1 MRTHNEEVRVVVT
14 VEPID
19 IDGLPYTP
27 ITARYRVDDGRSEEE
42 MVPFTTLTPSTSMEI
57 TIPGPVNTIVNDR
70 NKVESKVVTVNTDD
84 GLATQHNEEYLY
96 GIKNLRFVDP

>member
-1 MRTHNEEVRVVVT
+1 MRTHNEESRVVVT

-27 ITARYRVDDGRSEEE
+27 ITAQYRVDDCRSEEQ
-42 MVPFTTLTPSTSMEI
+42 MVPLTTLTPSTSMEI
-57 TIPGPVNTIVNDR
+57 TIPGDVNTIVNDR
-70 NKVESKVVTVNTDD
+70 SKVESKVVTVNTDD
-84 GLATQHNEEYLY
+84 GLDTQHNEEYLY